1 VNESAV
7 SAQFI
12 EGSKGPIFV
21 LLRRPPGPVRG
32 CVLVVP
38 PFAEEMNK
46 CRRMV
51 AEATMGLAEH
61 DIASV
66 VPDLYGTGDSAGDF
80 VDADWVTWQDDIIRT
95 VRWAAVQGLSI
106 SGILATRLGCALT
119 ASVLAAGI
127 IGPVARTVLW
137 QPVFDGGRFLT
148 QFLRLRT
155 SASLMV
161 DRKES
166 IAELRDRLRSGE
178 VVEVAGYGLTPRLA
192 ADLDAAVT
200 PDRLPQQLGHVTWME
215 VVRDVGAE
223 RPVTS
228 SKLIDQ
234 TRVRGGRVDLQ
245 LFPGEPFWASTE
257 IVRNRE
263 MSEAAVQFLAGAG
276 GEGEGSLV

>member
-1 VNESAV
+1 VNES
-7 SAQFI
+7 STTAQFI
-12 EGSKGPIFV
+12 EGCKGPIFV
-21 LLRRPPGPVRG
+21 LLRRPPGSVRG

-51 AEATMGLAEH
+51 AEATIDLAEH
-61 DIASV
+61 DIACV
-66 VPDLYGTGDSAGDF
+66 VPDLYGTGDSGGEF
-80 VDADWVTWQDDIIRT
+80 VDADWLTWQDDIIRT
-95 VRWAAVQGLSI
+95 VRWVAVQGLSI

-119 ASVLAAGI
+119 ASALAAGV
-127 IGPVARTVLW
+127 IGPVERTVLW
-137 QPVFDGGRFLT
+137 QPVFDGGRFLQ

-166 IAELRDRLRSGE
+166 IAELRTRLRSGE
-178 VVEVAGYGLTPRLA
+178 VVEVAGYGLTTRLA

-200 PDRLPQQLGHVTWME
+200 RDRLPLQFGDVTWME
-215 VVRDVGAE
+215 VVRDLGAE
-223 RPVTS
+223 RPPTS

-234 TRVRGGRVDLQ
+234 TRFQGGRVDLR

-263 MSEAAVQFLAGAG
+263 MIDATVQFFAGVG
-276 GEGEGSLV
+276 GEGAGRLA

>member
-1 VNESAV
+1 VNEAAIT
-7 SAQFI
+7 AQFI
-12 EGSKGPIFV
+12 EGCKGPIFV

-51 AEATMGLAEH
+51 AEATNDLAEH

-66 VPDLYGTGDSAGDF
+66 VPDLYGTGDSGGEF
-80 VDADWVTWQDDIIRT
+80 VDADWLTWQDDIVRT
-95 VRWAAVQGLSI
+95 LRWAAVQGLSI
-106 SGILATRLGCALT
+106 SGILAIRLGCALT
-119 ASVLAAGI
+119 ASALAAGV
-127 IGPVARTVLW
+127 IGPVERTVLW
-137 QPVFDGGRFLT
+137 QPVFDGGRFLQ

-166 IAELRDRLRSGE
+166 IAELRTRLRSGE
-178 VVEVAGYGLTPRLA
+178 VVEVAGYGLTTRLA

-200 PDRLPQQLGHVTWME
+200 RDRLPLQFGDVTWME
-215 VVRDVGAE
+215 VVRDLGAE
-223 RPVTS
+223 RPLTS
-228 SKLIDQ
+228 SKVIDQ
-234 TRVRGGRVDLQ
+234 TRFHGGRVDLR

-263 MSEAAVQFLAGAG
+263 MIDATVQFFAGVGAEGAG
-276 GEGEGSLV
+276 SLA